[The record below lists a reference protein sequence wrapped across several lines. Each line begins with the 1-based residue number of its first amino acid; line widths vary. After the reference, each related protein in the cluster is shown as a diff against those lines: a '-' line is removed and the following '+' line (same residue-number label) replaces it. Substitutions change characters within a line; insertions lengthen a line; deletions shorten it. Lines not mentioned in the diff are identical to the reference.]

1 MKTTLLLA
9 AVAGLA
15 SVASADVVFTT
26 SATGPTLANSVF
38 GARATGDTV
47 DTGNFIFNAAGG
59 VALNSAIHT
68 VGGSDAMT
76 NALSRP
82 STVSSTVTTV
92 GNLRTVTFS
101 WDTDGAIAMIQTG
114 DLLGGAP
121 ITTLS
126 FETGSVN
133 AGPNGLSDP
142 DFIAF
147 DHAPAATPGDFAA
160 SFNLLDATGGSIFAG
175 TWFVSAGAT
184 GIIGRTFLSAG
195 NADLATFN
203 IGGGTATVRYF
214 VVPAPSAMAL
224 LGLGGLVATRRR
236 R

>member
-1 MKTTLLLA
+1 
-9 AVAGLA
+9 
-15 SVASADVVFTT
+15 
-26 SATGPTLANSVF
+26 
-38 GARATGDTV
+38 
-47 DTGNFIFNAAGG
+47 
-59 VALNSAIHT
+59 
-68 VGGSDAMT
+68 
-76 NALSRP
+76 
-82 STVSSTVTTV
+82 VTTV

-101 WDTDGAIAMIQTG
+101 WDTDGAIAMLQAG

-121 ITTLS
+121 VTTLS
-126 FETGSVN
+126 FETGSAN

-147 DHAPAATPGDFAA
+147 DHDPDAATPGTFLA
-160 SFNLLDATGGSIFAG
+160 SFDLLNATGGSIFAG
-175 TWFVSAGAT
+175 NWFVSAGAT
-184 GIIGRTFLSAG
+184 GISGRTFVTAG
-195 NADLATFN
+195 GADLATFN

>member
-1 MKTTLLLA
+1 MKSTLLLA

-15 SVASADVVFTT
+15 SVASANVVFTT
-26 SATGPTLANSVF
+26 SATGPSIANSVF
-38 GARATGDTV
+38 GARAAGDTV
-47 DTGNFIFNAAGG
+47 ETGNYIFNSAGG
-59 VALNSAIHT
+59 TALNEAVHT

-101 WDTDGAIAMIQTG
+101 WDTDGAIAMLQAG
-114 DLLGGAP
+114 DVLGGSP

-126 FETGSVN
+126 FEMGTTNSGT
-133 AGPNGLSDP
+133 NGLLDP
-142 DFIAF
+142 DFVSF
-147 DHAPAATPGDFAA
+147 DHAPSTTPGT
-160 SFNLLDATGGSIFAG
+160 FNAQFTLLDAAGASIFAG
-175 TWFVSAGAT
+175 NWFVSAGAE
-184 GIIGRTFLSAG
+184 GISGRTFVGAG
-195 NADLATFN
+195 GADLAGFN